1 MSGVWASVVA
11 VAGTLL
17 GALTTGL
24 LQRWISLRAEREA
37 GLQRLREAAIMLADA
52 LTDYR
57 GRLYWE
63 TSLRSSAETTPEQ
76 EREAKKESWA
86 ARSQVNY
93 AMNRLRLS
101 TRDEHLLELATAA
114 RDATFGVQTETC
126 TPHEARDQQHVFL
139 AAVAE
144 PTPRPVRPASRR
156 ALR

>member
-1 MSGVWASVVA
+1 MNGVWASVVA

-24 LQRWISLRAEREA
+24 LQRWISARAEREA

-63 TSLRSSAETTPEQ
+63 TSLGSAAETTPEQ
-76 EREAKKESWA
+76 EREARKESWTS
-86 ARSQVNY
+86 RSQVNY

-101 TRDEHLLELATAA
+101 TRDDSLLELATAA
-114 RDATFGVQTETC
+114 RDATFGVQTQTC
-126 TPHEARDQQHVFL
+126 TPHEAREQQHAFL
-139 AAVAE
+139 AAVAALA
-144 PTPRPVRPASRR
+144 PQPVSS
-156 ALR
+156 